1 MRKDGRGHARR
12 SLAKRPRGSQVNAQL
27 RIQRLR
33 DSGQNQERWIGD
45 TAFKLGYI
53 RPIDIGSQCKR
64 LLRQPGVLAGES
76 QLAGQVKEEGFM
88 SRITHP

>member
-1 MRKDGRGHARR
+1 MHKGGRGYVRR
-12 SLAKRPRGSQVNAQL
+12 SLAKRPRGSQVNDQL
-27 RIQRLR
+27 RIQSLR
-33 DSGQNQERWIGD
+33 DSGQNQERRIGY

-53 RPIDIGSQCKR
+53 RPIDVGSQCKR

-76 QLAGQVKEEGFM
+76 QLGGQVKEEGFM